1 MNPGS
6 RCSVGLSTVRRKTT
20 SAALDRGELERLVA
34 GEVADHAGLAQPKF
48 VSEATERQAAEPL
61 HRGVL
66 YRALE
71 DPPARP
77 LCLGV

>member
-1 MNPGS
+1 
-6 RCSVGLSTVRRKTT
+6 
-20 SAALDRGELERLVA
+20 
-34 GEVADHAGLAQPKF
+34 VADHAGLAQPKF

>member
-1 MNPGS
+1 VFRRLEHRPPEDHLS
-6 RCSVGLSTVRRKTT
+6 R
-20 SAALDRGELERLVA
+20 LDRGELERLVA